1 MMVLVLMMLGSIHA
15 AAATAVAAVGSGMHL
30 ERNDRV
36 ITMMYDAS
44 KKKLKKCQQ
53 EKKKKKRQAF
63 FKNSQRYPIRMDSTS
78 YCYQLPSRLTR
89 SPIKAT

>member
-1 MMVLVLMMLGSIHA
+1 MMVLVLMMLGIIHA
-15 AAATAVAAVGSGMHL
+15 AAVAAVGSGMHL
-30 ERNDRV
+30 ECNDRV
-36 ITMMYDAS
+36 IIMMDDAS

-53 EKKKKKRQAF
+53 EKKEKKRPAF

-78 YCYQLPSRLTR
+78 YCYQLPSWLTR